1 MGLCS
6 LPFQSFCAVTREDG
20 IPQGSRGKVAERGF
34 EDMNYQ
40 GEDGEIEFRSAG
52 VDYQK
57 QKQSNLFNAT
67 QA

>member
-1 MGLCS
+1 
-6 LPFQSFCAVTREDG
+6 
-20 IPQGSRGKVAERGF
+20 VAKTGF

-40 GEDGEIEFRSAG
+40 GENGEIEFRSAG

>member
-6 LPFQSFCAVTREDG
+6 LPFQNFCAVTREDG

-40 GEDGEIEFRSAG
+40 GEDGEIEFRSAE
-52 VDYQK
+52 VAYQK

-67 QA
+67 RA

>member
-1 MGLCS
+1 M
-6 LPFQSFCAVTREDG
+6 TREDG
-20 IPQGSRGKVAERGF
+20 IPQGCRGNVAERGF

-40 GEDGEIEFRSAG
+40 GEDSEIEFRSAG